1 MAAPL
6 PAPRPPPAMAPAA
19 APTAAPA
26 RAPTPASFS
35 VSTVLSR
42 ELTCFSACSL
52 HASMADRVGTT
63 AAGGGLAG
71 RAVWG
76 TGAGVCTA
84 ASFDAGAPVS
94 GVAVFLLTSGPYQ
107 LATTR
112 PVITAV
118 AITRAIP
125 IAVTF
130 QGFQLCCD
138 MAAPARRVVRAR

>member
-26 RAPTPASFS
+26 RAPTPASFA
-35 VSTVLSR
+35 VSSVLSR
-42 ELTCFSACSL
+42 EPTCLAACWL
-52 HASMADRVGTT
+52 HASMADWVGTT

-107 LATTR
+107 LATTS
-112 PVITAV
+112 PVIRAV
-118 AITRAIP
+118 AITRAIT
-125 IAVTF
+125 IEVKF
-130 QGFQLCCD
+130 EGIKLCCD
-138 MAAPARRVVRAR
+138 MAKHQ